1 VYPIPKFP
9 TEMSIEQH
17 GELTG
22 RYDLRS
28 FDLDDKR
35 AEVSKRTIQATYC
48 SGSIYTSA
56 TISARTTP
64 EAKTLLT
71 LVVYSDLTA
80 FHELWWVFPVEWLP
94 VVLVF
99 RPASQHFDKN
109 YYSCHSQNPLVVLV
123 AHARP
128 NLGEGD
134 KSGR

>member
-22 RYDLRS
+22 RDDLRS
-28 FDLDDKR
+28 FDLDDER

-56 TISARTTP
+56 DGFSLSHLDVPRI
-64 EAKTLLT
+64 LT
-71 LVVYSDLTA
+71 LVIYSDLTA

-99 RPASQHFDKN
+99 RPASQHFNKH
-109 YYSCHSQNPLVVLV
+109 YHPCHLQDPLVVLV

-134 KSGR
+134 KPGR